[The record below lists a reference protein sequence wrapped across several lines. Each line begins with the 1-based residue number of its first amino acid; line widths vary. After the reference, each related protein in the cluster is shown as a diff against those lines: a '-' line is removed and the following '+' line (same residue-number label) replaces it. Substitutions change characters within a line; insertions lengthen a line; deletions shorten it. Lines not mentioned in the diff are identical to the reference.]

1 MTSLAKRERVAISQL
16 LRKLGPDAPTL
27 CEGWN
32 SFDLLV
38 HLVSRETRPDAAIG
52 LVVPAL
58 SSYTSK
64 VAQDIKSR
72 GFENLITEFEHGP
85 KRTSFFAL
93 PGVDNLA
100 NSFEFLIHHED
111 LLRGQP
117 DYSPRTLDE
126 DDKKLIWKRFTQSG
140 KLLMRKAKVG
150 IIAQSDQGTYTIKS
164 GNSCVTMKG
173 EVIDLL
179 LFAYG
184 RKAHVN
190 VEFEGEESAIR
201 ILKETKFGF

>member
-16 LRKLGPDAPTL
+16 LRKLGPEAPTL

-52 LVVPAL
+52 LVLPVF

-64 VAQDIKSR
+64 VAEGIKSR
-72 GFENLITEFEHGP
+72 GFENLITEFEQGP
-85 KRTSFFAL
+85 KKNSFFAI
-93 PGVDNLA
+93 PGVDNVA

-117 DYSPRTLDE
+117 DYSPRVLDE
-126 DDKKLIWKRFTQSG
+126 NDKKLVWKRFTQSG

-150 IIAQSDQGTYTIKS
+150 IIAQSDLGTYTIKS
-164 GNSCVTMKG
+164 GQSCVTIKG
-173 EVIDLL
+173 DVIDLL

-184 RKAHVN
+184 RKNHVKI
-190 VEFEGEESAIR
+190 EFEGEENAIR
-201 ILKETKFGF
+201 IIKETKFGF

>member
-16 LRKLGPDAPTL
+16 LRKLGPEAPTL

-190 VEFEGEESAIR
+190 IEFEGEESAIR

>member
-16 LRKLGPDAPTL
+16 LRKLGPEAPTL

-72 GFENLITEFEHGP
+72 GFENLITEFEQGP
-85 KRTSFFAL
+85 SKTSFFAI

-100 NSFEFLIHHED
+100 NTFEYLIHHED
-111 LLRGQP
+111 LLRAQP
-117 DYSPRTLDE
+117 NYSPRSLGDA
-126 DDKKLIWKRFTQSG
+126 DKKLIWKRFTQSG

-190 VEFEGEESAIR
+190 IEFEGEDSAIR

>member
-140 KLLMRKAKVG
+140 KLLLRKAKVG

-190 VEFEGEESAIR
+190 IEFEGEESAIR

>member
-190 VEFEGEESAIR
+190 IEFEGEESAIR

>member
-184 RKAHVN
+184 RTAHVN
-190 VEFEGEESAIR
+190 IEFDGEESAIR

>member
-1 MTSLAKRERVAISQL
+1 MTSLAKRERLAISQL
-16 LRKLGPDAPTL
+16 LRKLGPEAPTL

-64 VAQDIKSR
+64 VAQVIKSR
-72 GFENLITEFEHGP
+72 GFENLIMEFEQGP
-85 KRTSFFAL
+85 KTTSFFAL

-117 DYSPRTLDE
+117 DYSPRNLDE

-150 IIAQSDQGTYTIKS
+150 IIAQSDQGTYTLKS

-173 EVIDLL
+173 EVFDLL

-190 VEFEGEESAIR
+190 IEFEGEESAIR

>member
-16 LRKLGPDAPTL
+16 LRKLGPEAPTL

-52 LVVPAL
+52 IVLPIF
-58 SSYTSK
+58 SSWTTK
-64 VAQDIKSR
+64 VSQDIKSR
-72 GFENLITEFEHGP
+72 GFENLIAEFEQGP
-85 KRTSFFAL
+85 KNTSFFAI

-100 NSFEFLIHHED
+100 NSFELLIHHED
-111 LLRGQP
+111 LLRGQT

-164 GNSCVTMKG
+164 GQSCVTMKG

-190 VEFEGEESAIR
+190 IEYEGEESAIR

>member
-16 LRKLGPDAPTL
+16 LRKLGPEAPTL
-27 CEGWN
+27 CEGWS

-72 GFENLITEFEHGP
+72 GFENLITEFEQGP
-85 KRTSFFAL
+85 KTTSFFAL
-93 PGVDNLA
+93 PGVDNLV

-117 DYSPRTLDE
+117 DYSPRNLDE
-126 DDKKLIWKRFTQSG
+126 DDKKLIWKRFTQAG

-150 IIAQSDQGTYTIKS
+150 IIAQSGQGTYTIKS

-190 VEFEGEESAIR
+190 IEFEGEESAIR

>member
-1 MTSLAKRERVAISQL
+1 MTSLAKRERLAISQL
-16 LRKLGPDAPTL
+16 LRKLGPEAPTL

-190 VEFEGEESAIR
+190 IEFEGEESAIR

>member
-16 LRKLGPDAPTL
+16 LRKLGPEAPTL

-52 LVVPAL
+52 IVLPIF
-58 SSYTSK
+58 SSWTTK
-64 VAQDIKSR
+64 VSQDIKSR
-72 GFENLITEFEHGP
+72 GFENLIAEFEQGP
-85 KRTSFFAL
+85 KNTSFFAI

-100 NSFEFLIHHED
+100 NSFELLIHHED
-111 LLRGQP
+111 LLRGQT

-164 GNSCVTMKG
+164 GQSCVTMKG

-190 VEFEGEESAIR
+190 IEFEGEESAIR